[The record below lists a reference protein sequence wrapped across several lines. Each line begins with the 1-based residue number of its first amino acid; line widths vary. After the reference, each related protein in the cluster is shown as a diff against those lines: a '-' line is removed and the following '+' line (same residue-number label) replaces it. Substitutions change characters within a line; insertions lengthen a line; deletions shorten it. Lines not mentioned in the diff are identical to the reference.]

1 MENPGIQPIN
11 QADMIHETGN
21 VYKSLAIMGKR
32 AQQIS
37 AQIKEELA
45 GKLANFAPA
54 SDNLEEITENREQIE
69 ISRYYERQL
78 KPAQQSIIAFHK
90 NKIYYR
96 DPNAEQK

>member
-1 MENPGIQPIN
+1 MENSGIQPIN
-11 QADMIHETGN
+11 QADMIHETEN

-37 AQIKEELA
+37 VQIKEELA

-69 ISRYYERQL
+69 ISKYYERQP
-78 KPAQQSIIAFHK
+78 KPAQQSIEAFH
-90 NKIYYR
+90 NDKIYYR
-96 DPNAEQK
+96 DPKVD

>member
-11 QADMIHETGN
+11 QADMIHDTGN

-37 AQIKEELA
+37 VQIKEELT
-45 GKLANFAPA
+45 GRLANFAPA

-69 ISRYYERQL
+69 ISRYYERQM
-78 KPAQQSIIAFHK
+78 KPAQKSIDAFLA
-90 NKIYYR
+90 NKVYFR
-96 DPNAEQK
+96 DPHQDTK

>member
-1 MENPGIQPIN
+1 
-11 QADMIHETGN
+11 MIHETGN